1 MNKSKIQKIYII
13 ISKHFE
19 KSLPSPVPS
28 REEGAQV
35 FHGENKNSLEI
46 SVADTERENFVCAQ
60 ELHRKCNYMYVD
72 SLRNHKNMADYYRCY
87 VDGYKECPSRVL
99 DHLTQVYR
107 QALTEG
113 SPVDQMFKQ
122 LQKVFAALAGK
133 SSSSAH

>member
-1 MNKSKIQKIYII
+1 
-13 ISKHFE
+13 
-19 KSLPSPVPS
+19 
-28 REEGAQV
+28 
-35 FHGENKNSLEI
+35 
-46 SVADTERENFVCAQ
+46 
-60 ELHRKCNYMYVD
+60 
-72 SLRNHKNMADYYRCY
+72 MADYYRCY

-99 DHLTQVYR
+99 YHLTQVYR